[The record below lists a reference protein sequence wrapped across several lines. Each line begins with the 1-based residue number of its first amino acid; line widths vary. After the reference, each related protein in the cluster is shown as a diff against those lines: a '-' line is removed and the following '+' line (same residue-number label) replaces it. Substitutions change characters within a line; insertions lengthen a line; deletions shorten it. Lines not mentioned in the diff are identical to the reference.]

1 MKILSLLGSTG
12 SIGVQ
17 VLKLVKAFP
26 DRFRVVGL
34 SAGKNVKR
42 LREQILFFKPKAVSV
57 ATEKEIEEL
66 TREGFPGYPLQV
78 FCGVEGH
85 EKLAILEEAEIVVS
99 AMIGAV
105 GLRPTLAAI
114 RAKKTVAL
122 ANKEPLVM
130 AGALMM
136 EECRKNETAILPVDS
151 EHSAIFQV
159 LQGQDRT
166 ALRRLILTASGGPF
180 WNYTLDEMAGIT
192 DLQALSHPRWK
203 MGPKITID
211 SATLMN
217 KGLEVME
224 AHWLFGVP
232 LNKIEILIHP
242 ESIIH
247 SMVEFHDGSFLAQ
260 MGVPDMALPIA
271 YALSYPERL
280 PLEQPSLDLTACE
293 GLTFFPPDL
302 DRFPCLK
309 LALEAARIGGTM
321 PAVLNAAN
329 EMAVSFFLTNMIQYQ
344 HIPVLIA
351 EIMKQHRQSIPS
363 GLEEILTVDAWA
375 RQSAQ
380 EWLCKNKL
388 MDKG

>member
-1 MKILSLLGSTG
+1 MKNLSLLGSTG

-17 VLKLVKAFP
+17 VLKLVKAYP

-34 SAGKNVKR
+34 SAGKNMNR
-42 LREQILFFKPKAVSV
+42 FREQILFFKPKAVSV

-66 TREGFPGYPLQV
+66 SREGFPGYPLQV
-78 FCGVEGH
+78 YCGEEGH
-85 EKLAILEEAEIVVS
+85 VKLATLEEAEIVVS

-114 RAKKTVAL
+114 RAQKTVAL
-122 ANKEPLVM
+122 ANKESLVM

-136 EECRKNETAILPVDS
+136 EECRKNGTPILPVDS

-159 LQGQDRT
+159 LQGQDRKS
-166 ALRRLILTASGGPF
+166 LRRLILTASGGPF
-180 WNYTLDEMAGIT
+180 WHYTLDEMADIT
-192 DLQALSHPRWK
+192 DLQALNHPKWK

-232 LNKIEILIHP
+232 LDKIEILIHP
-242 ESIIH
+242 QSIIH
-247 SMVEFHDGSFLAQ
+247 SMIEFHDGSFLAQ
-260 MGVPDMALPIA
+260 MGLPDMALPIA

-280 PLEQPSLDLTACE
+280 PLDQPPLDLTACS

-302 DRFPCLK
+302 DRFPCLR

-321 PAVLNAAN
+321 PVVLNAAN
-329 EMAVSFFLTNMIQYQ
+329 EMAVSFFLKNMIQYQ
-344 HIPVLIA
+344 DIPVLIA
-351 EIMKQHRQSIPS
+351 EIMEQHHQSTPS
-363 GLEEILTVDAWA
+363 GLEEIMTVDAWA

-380 EWLCKNKL
+380 EWLSKK
-388 MDKG
+388 